1 MLGAVESLLCAR
13 VADNLIDA
21 PRHDPNQELMAQGIA
36 NIVAPFF
43 GGMPATGTIARTVTN
58 VRAGARTPIAGII
71 HSATL
76 LIIVLVAA
84 PLAEYV
90 PLAVLAGIML
100 FVAWNMGEW
109 HEFSRL
115 RQFSV
120 PYRTVLL
127 STFLLPVI
135 VDLTVAVQAG
145 LVLACG
151 FFIYRMSM
159 LFRVEP
165 HAASTPEVCVM
176 RLYGALFFGAVSKIE
191 AIGLSLPA
199 GTKAL
204 VLEAHRLISM
214 DNSGLDALAQLKR
227 TLTRQGVTLL
237 LCDFTEQPLDM
248 IHRSGFVA
256 TLGAQNIL
264 PDLDAALALANAA
277 R

>member
-1 MLGAVESLLCAR
+1 
-13 VADNLIDA
+13 
-21 PRHDPNQELMAQGIA
+21 MAQGIA

-58 VRAGARTPIAGII
+58 VRAGARTPIAGIV
-71 HSATL
+71 HSVTL
-76 LIIVLVAA
+76 LIIVLAAA

-109 HEFSRL
+109 HEFARL
-115 RQFSV
+115 RRFSV

-127 STFLLPVI
+127 ATFLLTVI
-135 VDLTVAVQAG
+135 LDLTVAVQVG
-145 LVLACG
+145 LALACG
-151 FFIYRMSM
+151 FFIYRMSV

-165 HAASTPEVCVM
+165 HAASTSRVCVV
-176 RLYGALFFGAVSKIE
+176 RLYGALFFGAASKIE
-191 AIGLSLPA
+191 AIGLSLPS
-199 GTKAL
+199 GTEAV

-227 TLTRQGVTLL
+227 TLDRQGIKLL
-237 LCDFTEQPLDM
+237 LCDFTEQPRNM
-248 IHRSGFVA
+248 ISRSDFEA
-256 TLGAQNIL
+256 TLGTNNIL
-264 PDLDAALALANAA
+264 PDLEAALGELRGA